1 MIRPLLLAAAAAVLL
16 AGSVH
21 AQPPG
26 EAGRD
31 GPRYGDYDRRG
42 DDDRRGGDDRR
53 GDRDA
58 GRDRGRPSI
67 TLFNGPDFRGRPFQT
82 SSEITNL
89 PKQDNDRAM
98 SLRIDGRR
106 PWQVCTN
113 SDFKG
118 RCQVF
123 DHDVPDLRQFG
134 LAGQISSMRPVR

>member
-1 MIRPLLLAAAAAVLL
+1 MIRPLVLAAAAAALL
-16 AGSVH
+16 AGQVH

-26 EAGRD
+26 DTRRD

-42 DDDRRGGDDRR
+42 DDDRRG
-53 GDRDA
+53 DRDA
-58 GRDRGRPSI
+58 GRERGRPSI
-67 TLFNGPDFRGRPFQT
+67 TLFNGPDFNGRPFQAF
-82 SSEITNL
+82 SEITNL

>member
-1 MIRPLLLAAAAAVLL
+1 MTRALILAAAALL
-16 AGSVH
+16 IAGSAL

-26 EAGRD
+26 APYPDRESRRSDDRDGGRD
-31 GPRYGDYDRRG
+31 R
-42 DDDRRGGDDRR
+42 
-53 GDRDA
+53 DRD
-58 GRDRGRPSI
+58 RDRGRPSI
-67 TLFNGPDFRGRPFQT
+67 TLFDRPDFGGRPFQT
-82 SSEITNL
+82 WSEITNL

-123 DHDVPDLRQFG
+123 DHDVRDLRQFG

>member
-1 MIRPLLLAAAAAVLL
+1 MLV
-16 AGSVH
+16 AGAVH

-26 EAGRD
+26 
-31 GPRYGDYDRRG
+31 
-42 DDDRRGGDDRR
+42 DDRR
-53 GDRDA
+53 GDADRSRAFDRD
-58 GRDRGRPSI
+58 GGPDRDRDRARPSI
-67 TLFNGPDFRGRPFQT
+67 TLFNGPDFSGRRFQT
-82 SSEITNL
+82 WTEVTNL

-106 PWQVCTN
+106 PWQVCAN

-123 DHDVPDLRQFG
+123 DHDVGDLRQFG

>member
-1 MIRPLLLAAAAAVLL
+1 MTRAFVLAAAAVLI
-16 AGSVH
+16 AGSAL

-26 EAGRD
+26 DNRYPDRD
-31 GPRYGDYDRRG
+31 APRYGDRD
-42 DDDRRGGDDRR
+42 GG
-53 GDRDA
+53 RDG

-67 TLFNGPDFRGRPFQT
+67 TLFDRPDFGGRPFQT
-82 SSEITNL
+82 WSEITNL

-106 PWQVCTN
+106 PWQVCAN

-118 RCQVF
+118 HCEVF
-123 DHDVPDLRQFG
+123 DHDVRDLGRFG